1 MPEPPEP
8 PVRAG
13 IYTRMSLATMGD
25 LTKVEDQ
32 ERISR
37 EVCGQRAWEVGGVY
51 TDNNKSAWQRSRR
64 RPGWDQMLADV
75 EAGKITAI
83 VVYHGDRLVR
93 QPYDLETLINLA
105 YGRGIKLASPT
116 GTRDLS
122 NDDDL
127 FILRIEVAAK
137 CLESAST
144 SRRKKNQHARW
155 RREGKVRTG
164 GRGGRAFGFGK
175 DGITH
180 VRPETLYIGQGGD
193 RIINGEGAGQ
203 VAVFLNSRY
212 MTTPAGNPFTHGAVR
227 KMYARPRYAG
237 LMPDGI
243 QKAAWEPVL
252 QRETWETIRA
262 LLSHR
267 AAGFAYA
274 TNSPRYLLSGIARCG
289 TCKHPVAIRHSTRSE
304 ALRGY
309 GCINPACPRKL
320 HRSVAH
326 LDAFIDGVMIEWLSS
341 PELAALIRE
350 APEIPVALEITVL
363 ERRKAEAERQLE
375 KLADHPGLS
384 LEITARAIA
393 SFDEK
398 IAAIRERISAA
409 PGRRMLAQYEG
420 ISEEEWRALPLAVRR
435 ALVAASFR
443 VTILPTRRGPGFDP
457 DGVRVEWVD

>member
-1 MPEPPEP
+1 MPDQ
-8 PVRAG
+8 VRAY
-13 IYTRMSLATMGD
+13 IYCRISLARFGD
-25 LTKVEDQ
+25 TVKTDDQ
-32 ERISR
+32 ERICR
-37 EVCGQRAWEVGGVY
+37 EDCARRGWEVARVFC
-51 TDNNKSAWQRSRR
+51 DNSKSAWQRNRK
-64 RPGWDQMLADV
+64 RPDWDAMLAGIDRG
-75 EAGKITAI
+75 EANAI
-83 VVYHGDRLVR
+83 DVYHGDRLIR
-93 QPYDLETLINLA
+93 QPFDLETLLNLA
-105 YGRGIKLASPT
+105 EGKGILLASPT
-116 GTRDLS
+116 GTRQLD
-122 NDDDL
+122 NPDDR
-127 FILRIEVAAK
+127 FVLRIEAAQA
-137 CLESAST
+137 CRESDNT
-144 SRRKKNQHARW
+144 SRRKKAQHERM

-164 GRGGRAFGFGK
+164 GPGGRAFGFAP

-252 QRETWETIRA
+252 QRETWETVRA
-262 LLSHR
+262 MLSHR

-309 GCINPACPRKL
+309 GCINPKCPRKL
-320 HRSVAH
+320 HRSVAR
-326 LDAFIDGVMIEWLSS
+326 LDAFIDGVMTEWLSS

-375 KLADHPGLS
+375 NLADHPGLS

-393 SFDEK
+393 SFDAR
-398 IAAIRERISAA
+398 IAQVRERIAA
-409 PGRRMLAQYEG
+409 VPGRRMLAQYEG
-420 ISEEEWRALPLAVRR
+420 ISAEEWRALPLAVRR

-457 DGVRVEWVD
+457 DGVRVEWVE